1 MNDKMNEETV
11 DEGLLDRIVDT
22 IAGKSSKA
30 SQHATNL
37 KAFFRGDKDAI
48 GDPEQAENLRKF
60 ERNLHRIKEKFDKLI
75 EELGDDLVSAIGV
88 PDEGPFK
95 DVVDEFD
102 TAVNTLRDAIDN
114 IAVKADKID
123 DALPSA
129 KPAAKRFSRE
139 EYENKKDKKKDT
151 VKSDD
156 QQQDDGDEFNADDYG
171 FDDDGVFRAKPKPEP
186 ASELDDVPDEEATES
201 TDDYDWREVHAGWEK
216 DLASSAGLLDTPK
229 SDLADWVGPNGETW
243 VGHLNDAWDEYASE
257 DGRSFYYNVDTN
269 ESSWEHPEHMSPVP
283 GSEHEK
289 YWDEAEQGSMPALTE
304 SMKQTLSTW
313 QKIIS

>member
-123 DALPSA
+123 DALPPA

-139 EYENKKDKKKDT
+139 EYENKKDNK
-151 VKSDD
+151 
-156 QQQDDGDEFNADDYG
+156 QP
-171 FDDDGVFRAKPKPEP
+171 DDDEEIFRGKVKLGNP

-201 TDDYDWREVHAGWEK
+201 PDDYDWREVHAGWEK

-243 VGHLNDAWDEYASE
+243 VGHLNDTWDEYASV
-257 DGRSFYYNVDTN
+257 DGRTFYHNAVTN

-283 GSEHEK
+283 GPEHER
-289 YWDEAEQGSMPALTE
+289 YWDEAEQGNLPELSE

-313 QKIIS
+313 KKIIS

>member
-75 EELGDDLVSAIGV
+75 EELGDDLVSAIGI

-102 TAVNTLRDAIDN
+102 TAVSTLRDAIDN

-156 QQQDDGDEFNADDYG
+156 QQQDAAEGDLRAQSSQSQTADLEDIPQ
-171 FDDDGVFRAKPKPEP
+171 DSTTSDESEP
-186 ASELDDVPDEEATES
+186 IELPNLDPIDPNEPTNFVGSVNDSWEEYVA
-201 TDDYDWREVHAGWEK
+201 A
-216 DLASSAGLLDTPK
+216 
-229 SDLADWVGPNGETW
+229 
-243 VGHLNDAWDEYASE
+243 
-257 DGRSFYYNVDTN
+257 DGRPFYWNRDTD
-269 ESSWEHPEHMSPVP
+269 ESSWEHPDNVTPDSGPEHQS
-283 GSEHEK
+283 
-289 YWDEAEQGSMPALTE
+289 YWDEAEQSSMQALSENT
-304 SMKQTLSTW
+304 KITLNKW

>member
-60 ERNLHRIKEKFDKLI
+60 ERNLHRIKEKFDSLI
-75 EELGDDLVSAIGV
+75 EELGDDLVSAIGI

-102 TAVNTLRDAIDN
+102 TAVNALRAAIDN

-123 DALPSA
+123 DALPS
-129 KPAAKRFSRE
+129 KKTEPKRFSRE
-139 EYENKKDKKKDT
+139 DYESKKDNSKDT
-151 VKSDD
+151 AKSNTKK
-156 QQQDDGDEFNADDYG
+156 QDDEEEFRADDYG
-171 FDDDGVFRAKPKPEP
+171 FDDDGVFRAQNKQKT
-186 ASELDDVPDEEATES
+186 ATEIKDIPQGS
-201 TDDYDWREVHAGWEK
+201 TDSYESEPIELPKLDQLDPIDTNAPNFVRDVDGSWGEYISDDDRTFYWNK
-216 DLASSAGLLDTPK
+216 DI
-229 SDLADWVGPNGETW
+229 
-243 VGHLNDAWDEYASE
+243 
-257 DGRSFYYNVDTN
+257 N
-269 ESSWEHPEHMSPVP
+269 ESSWEYPDSVNPDS
-283 GSEHEK
+283 GSEHQS
-289 YWDEAEQGSMPALTE
+289 YWDEAEQGSMPASLTE
-304 SMKQTLSTW
+304 NTKITLSKW